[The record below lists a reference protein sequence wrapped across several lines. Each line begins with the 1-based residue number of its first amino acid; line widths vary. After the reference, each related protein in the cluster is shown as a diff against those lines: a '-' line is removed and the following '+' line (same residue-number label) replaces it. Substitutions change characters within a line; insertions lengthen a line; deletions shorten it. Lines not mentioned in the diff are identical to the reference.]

1 MDAEHGPA
9 ADDVT
14 ARTERRVAERT
25 TDGADQTLA
34 AALTSHE
41 GFAAF
46 VAEIGRVLDVW
57 LVDVWVFDR
66 EREVVVYEAVW
77 RRDGVNA
84 AESQAIGTEMPL
96 DQRPDLALLL
106 ERRALVERHVD
117 APDLPAEIAALMR
130 RRGYRSSFDV
140 PLFDGGEVVGV
151 LGLVERRAVRRL
163 NERELELL
171 GRICR
176 LAELG
181 VRGVRARRSGD
192 EHAELLQTLVDSSR
206 ALAAGLDQHKILAG
220 LRAAIARLLPGIE
233 HRVEVWL
240 HREDESFERLPLE
253 PDEDEAAGAGEAA
266 GRTVAGE
273 APDALALR
281 AIARR
286 RPAQAR
292 TAGEPTKLVVPL
304 VVAGRAAGY
313 IDVRGRPLRRMTPAE
328 LAVLQALGDHVA
340 VALEHRR
347 LGRSLDRQA
356 AIDTV
361 TGFFSRWYFYD
372 RLYSETA
379 RAARYNQPLSVVLA
393 GIDGYERFVIRR
405 GRADGDAVLKAIAR
419 LVTASLRR
427 KVDVACVHAAGE
439 FALLLPNTGPFKPG
453 AALVAQR
460 LREAVEGMELR
471 SEDNVTLGRFTLSVG
486 VAGFP
491 RHAEDADELG
501 GYAVE
506 ALAKARAL
514 GGDRVQVY
522 GEAPDAYLGN
532 DAGNGAATGEAT
544 DDPLSGIILPPD
556 WDEVD
561 DPV

>member
-1 MDAEHGPA
+1 VDAEHGPA
-9 ADDVT
+9 DDGVT
-14 ARTERRVAERT
+14 PPRERRVAGHT
-25 TDGADQTLA
+25 TEGADQALA
-34 AALTSHE
+34 AALTSRE
-41 GFAAF
+41 GLAAF
-46 VAEIGRVLDVW
+46 VAEVGRVLDVW
-57 LVDVWVFDR
+57 LVDVWLFDR
-66 EREVVVYEAVW
+66 EREVVVYQAVW

-84 AESQAIGTEMPL
+84 AEAQAVGTEVPL

-106 ERRALVERHVD
+106 ERRALVERHIDD
-117 APDLPAEIAALMR
+117 ADLSPDSAALMK

-163 NERELELL
+163 SEDELALL
-171 GRICR
+171 DRVCR
-176 LAELG
+176 LTELG
-181 VRGVRARRSGD
+181 LRGERARRSGD

-206 ALAAGLDQHKILAG
+206 ALAAGLDQNEILAG
-220 LRAAIARLLPGIE
+220 LRAAIGRLLPGID
-233 HRVEVWL
+233 HDVEVWL
-240 HREDESFERLPLE
+240 HREDDSFERLPLDAE
-253 PDEDEAAGAGEAA
+253 GDEKAAGGSAVGVGAGE
-266 GRTVAGE
+266 G
-273 APDALALR
+273 PDTLALR

-292 TAGEPTKLVVPL
+292 TAGEPTRLVVPL

-328 LAVLQALGDHVA
+328 LAVVQALGDHVA

-347 LGRSLDRQA
+347 LSRSLDRQA

-393 GIDGYERFVIRR
+393 GIDGYERFVIGR
-405 GRADGDAVLKAIAR
+405 GRADGEAVLKAIAR
-419 LVTASLRR
+419 LVSASLRR

-439 FALLLPNTGPFKPG
+439 FALLLPNTAPFKPG

-501 GYAVE
+501 GCAVE

-514 GGDRVQVY
+514 GGGRVQVY
-522 GEAPDAYLGN
+522 GEAPDAHLGN
-532 DAGNGAATGEAT
+532 GSGDGVAETAA

-561 DPV
+561 DRV

>member
-1 MDAEHGPA
+1 VDAEHGPA
-9 ADDVT
+9 GDGVT
-14 ARTERRVAERT
+14 PPRERRVAGHA
-25 TDGADQTLA
+25 TDGADQALA
-34 AALTSHE
+34 AALTSRE
-41 GFAAF
+41 GLAAF
-46 VAEIGRVLDVW
+46 VAEVGRVLDVW
-57 LVDVWVFDR
+57 LVDVWLFDR
-66 EREVVVYEAVW
+66 EREVVVYQAVW

-84 AESQAIGTEMPL
+84 AEAQAVGTEVPL

-106 ERRALVERHVD
+106 ERRALVERHIDD
-117 APDLPAEIAALMR
+117 ADLSAESAALMK

-163 NERELELL
+163 TEDELALL
-171 GRICR
+171 ARVCR
-176 LAELG
+176 LTELG
-181 VRGVRARRSGD
+181 LRAERARRSGD

-206 ALAAGLDQHKILAG
+206 ALAAGLDQNEILAG
-220 LRAAIARLLPGIE
+220 LQAAVERLLPGID
-233 HRVEVWL
+233 HDVEVWL
-240 HREDESFERLPLE
+240 HREDDSFERLPL
-253 PDEDEAAGAGEAA
+253 DQDGDDKAAGGSTGRVGAGD
-266 GRTVAGE
+266 G
-273 APDALALR
+273 PDTLALR

-292 TAGEPTKLVVPL
+292 TAGEPTRLVVPL

-328 LAVLQALGDHVA
+328 LAVVQALGDHVA

-347 LGRSLDRQA
+347 LSRSLDRQA

-393 GIDGYERFVIRR
+393 GIDGYERFVIGR
-405 GRADGDAVLKAIAR
+405 GRADGEAVLKAIAR

-439 FALLLPNTGPFKPG
+439 FALLLPNTAPFKPG
-453 AALVAQR
+453 ATQVAQR

-471 SEDNVTLGRFTLSVG
+471 SEDNVALGRFTLSVG

-501 GYAVE
+501 GCAVE

-514 GGDRVQVY
+514 GGGRVQVY
-522 GEAPDAYLGN
+522 GEAPDAHLGN
-532 DAGNGAATGEAT
+532 GSGDDVAEPAD

>member
-9 ADDVT
+9 DDGVT
-14 ARTERRVAERT
+14 PRTERRVAERT

-34 AALTSHE
+34 AALTSRE
-41 GFAAF
+41 GLGAF

-84 AESQAIGTEMPL
+84 AESQAVGTEVPL

-106 ERRALVERHVD
+106 ERRALVERHID
-117 APDLPAEIAALMR
+117 DPDLSADVAALMK

-163 NERELELL
+163 NESELELL
-171 GRICR
+171 GRVCR

-181 VRGVRARRSGD
+181 VRDVRARRSGD
-192 EHAELLQTLVDSSR
+192 EHVDLLQTLVDSSR
-206 ALAAGLDQHKILAG
+206 ALAAGLDQHEILTG
-220 LRAAIARLLPGIE
+220 LRAAIERLLPGIE
-233 HRVEVWL
+233 HKVEVWL
-240 HREDESFERLPLE
+240 HREDESFERLVLE
-253 PDEDEAAGAGEAA
+253 PDDGEVAGGGEAS
-266 GRTVAGE
+266 RTVAGE
-273 APDALALR
+273 AADTLALR

-292 TAGEPTKLVVPL
+292 TAGEPTRLVVPL

-379 RAARYNQPLSVVLA
+379 RAARYNQPLSVVLV
-393 GIDGYERFVIRR
+393 GVDGYERFVIGR

-427 KVDVACVHAAGE
+427 KVDVACVHTAGE
-439 FALLLPNTGPFKPG
+439 FALLLPNTAPFKPG

-471 SEDNVTLGRFTLSVG
+471 SEDNVSLGRFTLSVG

-514 GGDRVQVY
+514 GGGRVQVY
-522 GEAPDAYLGN
+522 GESPDASVGDSL
-532 DAGNGAATGEAT
+532 GNGAASAAAG

-561 DPV
+561 DLV

>member
-9 ADDVT
+9 DDGVT
-14 ARTERRVAERT
+14 PRTERRVAERT

-34 AALTSHE
+34 AALTSRE
-41 GFAAF
+41 GLGAF

-84 AESQAIGTEMPL
+84 AESQAVGTEVPL

-106 ERRALVERHVD
+106 ERRALVERHID
-117 APDLPAEIAALMR
+117 DPDLSADVAALMK

-163 NERELELL
+163 NESELELL
-171 GRICR
+171 GRVCR

-181 VRGVRARRSGD
+181 VRDVRARRSGD
-192 EHAELLQTLVDSSR
+192 EHVDLLQTLVDSSR
-206 ALAAGLDQHKILAG
+206 ALAAGLDQHEILTG
-220 LRAAIARLLPGIE
+220 LRAAIERLLPGIE
-233 HRVEVWL
+233 HKVEVWL
-240 HREDESFERLPLE
+240 HREDESFERLVLE
-253 PDEDEAAGAGEAA
+253 PDDGEAA
-266 GRTVAGE
+266 GGGEASRTVAGE
-273 APDALALR
+273 AADTLALR

-292 TAGEPTKLVVPL
+292 TAGEPTRLVVPL

-379 RAARYNQPLSVVLA
+379 RAARYNQPLSVVLV
-393 GIDGYERFVIRR
+393 GVDGYERFVIGR

-427 KVDVACVHAAGE
+427 KVDVACVHTAGE
-439 FALLLPNTGPFKPG
+439 FALLLPNTAPFKPG

-471 SEDNVTLGRFTLSVG
+471 SEDNVSLGRFTLSVG

-514 GGDRVQVY
+514 GGGRVQVY
-522 GEAPDAYLGN
+522 GESPDASVGDSL
-532 DAGNGAATGEAT
+532 GNGAASAAAG

-561 DPV
+561 DLV

>member
-1 MDAEHGPA
+1 MDVEHGF
-9 ADDVT
+9 DDGV
-14 ARTERRVAERT
+14 RPEERRVAASPAE
-25 TDGADQTLA
+25 GADEALA
-34 AALTSHE
+34 AALTSRD
-41 GFAAF
+41 GLAAL
-46 VAEIGRVLDVW
+46 VAEAGRVLDVW

-66 EREVVVYEAVW
+66 EREVVVYQAVW
-77 RRDGVNA
+77 RRDGVSA
-84 AESQAIGTEMPL
+84 AEAQAVGTEVPL
-96 DQRPDLALLL
+96 DDRPDLALLL

-117 APDLPAEIAALMR
+117 DPALPDDAAALMK

-163 NERELELL
+163 SDGDLALL
-171 GRICR
+171 DRVRR

-206 ALAAGLDQHKILAG
+206 ALAAGLDRREILAG
-220 LRAAIARLLPGIE
+220 LRAALERLLPGID
-233 HRVEVWL
+233 HDVEVWL
-240 HREDESFERLPLE
+240 HRDDGSFERLALE
-253 PDEDEAAGAGEAA
+253 PDTDDSLVSSQAANDPALGQG
-266 GRTVAGE
+266 
-273 APDALALR
+273 PDTLALR

-292 TAGEPTKLVVPL
+292 TGGEPTRLVVPL

-313 IDVRGRPLRRMTPAE
+313 IDVRGRPLRRLTPAE

-393 GIDGYERFVIRR
+393 GIDGYERYVIGR

-439 FALLLPNTGPFKPG
+439 FALLLPNTPPFKPG

-471 SEDNVTLGRFTLSVG
+471 REDNATLGRFTLSVG

-501 GYAVE
+501 GFAVE

-514 GGDRVQVY
+514 GGGRVQIY
-522 GEAPDAYLGN
+522 GEPPGV
-532 DAGNGAATGEAT
+532 DAGATSDGGAPTAA

>member
-14 ARTERRVAERT
+14 ARTERRVAEGT
-25 TDGADQTLA
+25 TGGADQTLA
-34 AALTSHE
+34 AALTSRE

-84 AESQAIGTEMPL
+84 AEAQAVGTEVPL

-117 APDLPAEIAALMR
+117 DPDLSAEIAALMR
-130 RRGYRSSFDV
+130 RRGYRSSFDA

-163 NERELELL
+163 NEDELELL
-171 GRICR
+171 GRVCR

-206 ALAAGLDQHKILAG
+206 ALAAGLDQHEILAG

-266 GRTVAGE
+266 ARTVAGE
-273 APDALALR
+273 ASDTLALR

-292 TAGEPTKLVVPL
+292 TAGEPTRLVVPL

-393 GIDGYERFVIRR
+393 GIDGYERFVIGR
-405 GRADGDAVLKAIAR
+405 GRADGEAVLKAIAR

-427 KVDVACVHAAGE
+427 KVDVACVHTAGE

-471 SEDNVTLGRFTLSVG
+471 SEDNVSLGRFTLSVG

-501 GYAVE
+501 GCAVE

-514 GGDRVQVY
+514 GGGRVQIY
-522 GEAPDAYLGN
+522 GEAPDDSLGKG
-532 DAGNGAATGEAT
+532 AGGGAASEAAE
-544 DDPLSGIILPPD
+544 DPLSGIILPPD